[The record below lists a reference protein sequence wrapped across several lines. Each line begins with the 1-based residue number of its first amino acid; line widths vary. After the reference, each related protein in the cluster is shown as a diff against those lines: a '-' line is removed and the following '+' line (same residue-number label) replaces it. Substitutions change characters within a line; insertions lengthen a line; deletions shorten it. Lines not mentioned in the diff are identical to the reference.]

1 MKPGAILTEREAEQ
15 MKHRLERIQALATD
29 RRIKEHC
36 RLGLLTIKAAVK
48 RAAKYQHEQEGLL
61 FRLKSIL

>member
-15 MKHRLERIQALATD
+15 MKHRLERIQALTKD
-29 RRIKEHC
+29 LRIKEHC
-36 RLGLLTIKAAVK
+36 RMGLLTIKSATK
-48 RAAKYQHEQEGLL
+48 RATKYQGQQEGLL

>member
-1 MKPGAILTEREAEQ
+1 MKPGAILTEREADR
-15 MKHRLERIQALATD
+15 MLDRFKRIDKLTTD

-36 RLGLLTIKAAVK
+36 RQAQLTIKAGIR
-48 RAAKYQHEQEGLL
+48 RADKYKSEKEGLL